1 WRNNK
6 IKLSGD
12 GTNIGK
18 QMSVVNITFT
28 ILNEKKIAM
37 SEKGNYILA
46 VIKTSESYDTLAE
59 SLADIITKMQDL
71 QKISVDD
78 KTFDFEYFL
87 GGDWK
92 FLACVC
98 GVGAANANHA
108 CIWCKC
114 ANLDRCD
121 TIHISKNSRIQGSEG
136 LQELWKY
143 HFILHNGHL
152 LLRFELGILQS
163 DSLETNAGA
172 KLVIDIHV
180 QSSDQCFEDV
190 NIDHARYY

>member
-1 WRNNK
+1 MNKWEIGLKSNGVIKDGETIK

-28 ILNEKKIAM
+28 ILNEKKMAM

-46 VIKTSESYDTLAE
+46 VIKASESYDTLAE
-59 SLADIITKMQDL
+59 SLADITEMQDL

-98 GVGAANANHA
+98 GIGAANANHA

-121 TIHISKNSRIQGSEG
+121 TSKHWS
-136 LQELWKY
+136 
-143 HFILHNGHL
+143 ILDPEHGAHTLN
-152 LLRFELGILQS
+152 EILK
-163 DSLETNAGA
+163 NAGS
-172 KLVIDIHV
+172 KKFNCKSKPLFIVY
-180 QSSDQCFEDV
+180 SFKSCSD
-190 NIDHARYY
+190 